1 MGKRTWSTRTTVVV
15 FVDIEVSEDDITDE
29 DREWVDD
36 DDPYPLRAA
45 AEAAALRIGR
55 EEVLDALQTTRLQV
69 IDYDLPADGT
79 EPETSQEAGEEEEP
93 RYRAPTYLDLLEV
106 AQRWEDPSQGRLY
119 RAGREAI
126 TFYDEGSAGYLWRH
140 EEPRNAVASAYY
152 DEDDDGT
159 TPADYRVR
167 GVEPRTIHT
176 LEAFEAALA
185 EVARGRV

>member
-1 MGKRTWSTRTTVVV
+1 MSKRKWSTRTTISIV
-15 FVDIEVSEDDITDE
+15 VDIEITEDEITDE
-29 DREWVDD
+29 DRRWVDD
-36 DDPYPLRAA
+36 GNPYPLLAA
-45 AEAAALRIGR
+45 AEEAALRIAK
-55 EEVLDALQTTRLQV
+55 EEVLDSLQTTRLQI

-79 EPETSQEAGEEEEP
+79 EPETSQEAGDEEEP
-93 RYRAPTYLDLLEV
+93 RYRAPAYRDLLEV
-106 AQRWEDPSQGRLY
+106 AQRWEDLERGLVY

-126 TFYDEGSAGYLWRH
+126 TFYVEDPSDPH
-140 EEPRNAVASAYY
+140 KEPRNAVASAYY

-185 EVARGRV
+185 EVTRGRV